1 MKVSLKKA
9 FSLLDGRLSTD
20 IGDVYEML
28 NYVFS
33 DNLMTHQLPTGM
45 KKIKEINPKWFADG
59 VNVLNK
65 IKDAYQT
72 DNFKELIEIINN
84 DYSTYEIELE
94 KVDFSINFMAGLENL
109 NTANK

>member
-28 NYVFS
+28 NFVFS

-45 KKIKEINPKWFADG
+45 RKIKEVNPKWFADG
-59 VNVLNK
+59 VSVLGK
-65 IKDAYQT
+65 IKAVYRTND
-72 DNFKELIEIINN
+72 FRELMKLIDD
-84 DYSTYEIELE
+84 DYSDYEIELE
-94 KVDFSINFMAGLENL
+94 KIDFQINFIAGLESP
-109 NTANK
+109 NTK